1 MKPNHFPNG
10 WLTATLLLAGIA
22 AGQAPPG
29 DAYVLDL
36 SALRRLD
43 PAAIV
48 YRQTRIL
55 KPGRINLRAVAA
67 LDGGA
72 RLALAGGRTLLLL
85 DARGREEVRHELEF
99 EPVALAAAPDGH
111 LFLAAS
117 ASVHR
122 LSADGTTVE
131 LWRRLEGEPQLTSI
145 AVSETRVWLADGA
158 NGRIHVF
165 DRDGQALPAIG
176 EQRDAQGGPH
186 FILPSRT
193 FDLAAAVDG
202 TLWAV
207 NPGRHRIE
215 NYRTDGSLASSWGR
229 SGARLEAFC
238 GCCNPS
244 HLAVYPDGRFVTAEK
259 GLTRVKLYDQQ
270 GRLVGAV
277 AGPERLRDDGAGLD
291 LAVADDGRVFVV
303 DAAAGLLRVFA
314 PNQPVLPVPGR
325 QPTEVDR

>member
-1 MKPNHFPNG
+1 
-10 WLTATLLLAGIA
+10 
-22 AGQAPPG
+22 
-29 DAYVLDL
+29 
-36 SALRRLD
+36 
-43 PAAIV
+43 
-48 YRQTRIL
+48 
-55 KPGRINLRAVAA
+55 
-67 LDGGA
+67 
-72 RLALAGGRTLLLL
+72 
-85 DARGREEVRHELEF
+85 
-99 EPVALAAAPDGH
+99 
-111 LFLAAS
+111 
-117 ASVHR
+117 
-122 LSADGTTVE
+122 
-131 LWRRLEGEPQLTSI
+131 
-145 AVSETRVWLADGA
+145 VWLADGA

-215 NYRTDGSLASSWGR
+215 NYRPDGSLASSWGR

-244 HLAVYPDGRFVTAEK
+244 HLAVFSDGRFVTAEK

-303 DAAAGLLRVFA
+303 DAAAGLLRVFT
-314 PNQPVLPVPGR
+314 PNQPVSPVPGR